1 MLLSLLYVCC
11 SPLKH
16 WRFTVGWSRKA
27 NPFGTSQVVPSLP
40 RDTAAMPI
48 SHAEQLAADNDQ
60 VFARI
65 RLLSPVLGCG
75 GLILLP
81 SEWSYERKQA
91 TAVSAAV
98 RPRCRRIP
106 PKRASKVL
114 VALPRR
120 LIASEAM
127 VDCYKRVFIAVSEL
141 EASFYR

>member
-1 MLLSLLYVCC
+1 VLLSLLYVCC
-11 SPLKH
+11 SPLKYG
-16 WRFTVGWSRKA
+16 RFIVDWSRKA
-27 NPFGTSQVVPSLP
+27 NLFGTSQVVLSLP

-60 VFARI
+60 IFARI
-65 RLLSPVLGCG
+65 RLLSPALGCG

-81 SEWSYERKQA
+81 SEWSHERKQA

-114 VALPRR
+114 VALPRP
-120 LIASEAM
+120 LTASEAM
-127 VDCYKRVFIAVSEL
+127 VDCYKRVFVVVSEL
-141 EASFYR
+141 EASL